1 MRHFQQEYQINK
13 NVLPLATRSLIFQ
26 LVELSLHRVITSRAF
41 VRFTQHTKIN
51 NFNLT
56 QFIEQTLFK
65 PISQHLSAICQ
76 ENVATFCPY

>member
-56 QFIEQTLFK
+56 QFIEQTHSV
-65 PISQHLSAICQ
+65 PILHHFFSLL
-76 ENVATFCPY
+76 TFMV

>member
-26 LVELSLHRVITSRAF
+26 LVELSLHRLLTSRAF

-56 QFIEQTLFK
+56 QFIEQTRHSL
-65 PISQHLSAICQ
+65 L
-76 ENVATFCPY
+76 NRPYFRPRS

>member
-26 LVELSLHRVITSRAF
+26 LVELSLHRLLTSRAF

-56 QFIEQTLFK
+56 QFIEQTLL
-65 PISQHLSAICQ
+65 PTSQLSL
-76 ENVATFCPY
+76 PM